1 MDKQLPRY
9 YEFGPFRLNVTEHL
23 LQKSEEVVPLTPK
36 LVDTLAVLVENSG
49 HVVTKDGLMQTLW
62 PDSFVE
68 ESSLTQNISL
78 LRKALAEHGN
88 GQQYIETIPKRGY
101 RFVAEVRELSEQS
114 GGLFVQER
122 THTEVLIEEHLIHDS
137 KEPLPTVNK
146 FTVVQ
151 PHVKRDSHSSVRKVA
166 LAGCAVLL
174 IAVAFF
180 LIQRDRTAK
189 SAFAPKSIAVL
200 PFKTINSATQ
210 NDLMGLGIADALILK
225 LSRRD
230 QSSVLPISS
239 VFRYVHRE
247 KDAISIGK
255 DLGVDTVLEGS
266 VQREGDRVRVTAQLI
281 SVSDGKTVW
290 AGKFDESYTSLFT
303 LQDSIS
309 ESMVTSLGAEIGT
322 INKRPAAPLTKD
334 PEAYQAYLTGFYF
347 WNRRTKTNLSKAI
360 DYLESAV
367 NKDPNFAFAYAILA
381 DCYYLGSQDGYE
393 ILGSDESLRRANAAA
408 TRALDLD
415 ETIAE
420 AHATRAGILFEDRN
434 YDQAER
440 EFRRALELKPN
451 YAVAHLRYGY
461 FLFGDGKL
469 SEALSQMKQAQQIDP
484 VSPVSNVALAYVYTM
499 MRDYDNAIKW
509 NRKALELQPDF
520 SGGRVNLAMSY
531 LHKQMFAEALT
542 EFEKFQETDPS
553 MAVRGQAMVFGL
565 SGCSKEARQLLKEIM
580 RGNPEDQMRRL
591 DTAILFGYVGE
602 KDTAF
607 QWLEKVTPTRFTIAR
622 LRFDPELDPLRKDS
636 RFHEYLGRHGIK
648 AELE

>member
-23 LQKSEEVVPLTPK
+23 LQKSDEVVPLTPK

-101 RFVAEVRELSEQS
+101 RFVAEVRELNEQN
-114 GGLFVQER
+114 GGLLVQER

-137 KEPLPTVNK
+137 KEPLRTANQ

-151 PHVKRDSHSSVRKVA
+151 PTVNRDYYRVRKMA
-166 LAGCAVLL
+166 LAGGAVLL
-174 IAVAFF
+174 VAAAFF
-180 LIQRDRTAK
+180 LFQRDRTAK

-200 PFKTINSATQ
+200 PFKTMNPTTQ

-225 LSRRD
+225 LSRLD
-230 QSSVLPISS
+230 QSSVLPVSS
-239 VFRYVHRE
+239 VFRYVNRD
-247 KDAISIGK
+247 KDAVSIGK
-255 DLGVDTVLEGS
+255 DLGVDTVLDGA
-266 VQREGDRVRVTAQLI
+266 VQQEGDRVRVTAQLI
-281 SVSDGKTVW
+281 SVSDGRTLW
-290 AGKFDESYTSLFT
+290 AGKFDESYTSLFI

-309 ESMVTSLGAEIGT
+309 ELMVTSMGSEIGT
-322 INKRPAAPLTKD
+322 INQRPAALLTKD

-347 WNRRTKTNLSKAI
+347 WNRRTKANLSKAI

-367 NKDPNFAFAYAILA
+367 NKDPNFAFAHAILA
-381 DCYYLGSQDGYE
+381 DCYYLASQDGYE
-393 ILGSDESLRRANAAA
+393 ILNSDESLRRANAAA

-434 YDQAER
+434 YGQAER

-469 SEALSQMKQAQQIDP
+469 REALSQMKQAQQLDP
-484 VSPVSNVALAYVYTM
+484 VSTVTNVALAYVYTM

-520 SGGRVNLAMSY
+520 SGGRFNLAMTY
-531 LHKQMFAEALT
+531 LHKQMFAEALA
-542 EFEKFQETDPS
+542 EFEKFKETDPS
-553 MAVRGQAMVFGL
+553 MALRGQAMVYGL
-565 SGCSKEARQLLKEIM
+565 SGRSKEARQLLKEIM
-580 RGNPEDQMRRL
+580 RGNPDDQMRRL
-591 DTAILFGYVGE
+591 DLAILFGYVGE
-602 KDTAF
+602 KETAF
-607 QWLEKVTPTRFTIAR
+607 QWLEKVTPTRFTVAR

-636 RFHEYLGRHGIK
+636 RFQEYLGRHGIK
-648 AELE
+648 AESD

>member
-23 LQKSEEVVPLTPK
+23 LQKSDGVVPLTPK

-101 RFVAEVRELSEQS
+101 RFVAEVRELNEQN
-114 GGLFVQER
+114 GGLLVQER

-137 KEPLPTVNK
+137 KEPVRAANQ

-151 PHVKRDSHSSVRKVA
+151 PTVTRDYHRVRKIA

-174 IAVAFF
+174 LAAAFF
-180 LIQRDRTAK
+180 LFQRDRTAK

-200 PFKTINSATQ
+200 PFKTMNPTTQ

-225 LSRRD
+225 LSRLD

-239 VFRYVHRE
+239 VFRYVNRD
-247 KDAISIGK
+247 KDALSIGK
-255 DLGVDTVLEGS
+255 ELGVDTVLEGS
-266 VQREGDRVRVTAQLI
+266 VQQEGDRVRVTAQLI
-281 SVSDGKTVW
+281 SVSDGRTLW
-290 AGKFDESYTSLFT
+290 AGKFDDSYTSLFT

-309 ESMVTSLGAEIGT
+309 ELMVTSLGSEIGT

-367 NKDPNFAFAYAILA
+367 NKDPNFAFAHAILA

-393 ILGSDESLRRANAAA
+393 ILSSDESLRRANAAA
-408 TRALDLD
+408 TRALALD

-420 AHATRAGILFEDRN
+420 AHATRAGILFEDGN

-469 SEALSQMKQAQQIDP
+469 SEALAQMKQAQQLDP
-484 VSPVSNVALAYVYTM
+484 VSTVNNVALAYVYTM
-499 MRDYDNAIKW
+499 MRDYDSAIKW

-520 SGGRVNLAMSY
+520 SGGRFNLAMTY
-531 LHKQMFAEALT
+531 LHKQMFAEALA
-542 EFEKFQETDPS
+542 EFETFKETDPP
-553 MAVRGQAMVFGL
+553 MALRGQAMVYGL
-565 SGCSKEARQLLKEIM
+565 SGRSKEARQLLKETM
-580 RGNPEDQMRRL
+580 RGNPADQMRSL
-591 DTAILFGYVGE
+591 DMAILFGYVGE
-602 KDTAF
+602 KETAF
-607 QWLEKVTPTRFTIAR
+607 QWLEKVTPTRFTVAR

-636 RFHEYLGRHGIK
+636 RFQEYLDRHGIK
-648 AELE
+648 AESD